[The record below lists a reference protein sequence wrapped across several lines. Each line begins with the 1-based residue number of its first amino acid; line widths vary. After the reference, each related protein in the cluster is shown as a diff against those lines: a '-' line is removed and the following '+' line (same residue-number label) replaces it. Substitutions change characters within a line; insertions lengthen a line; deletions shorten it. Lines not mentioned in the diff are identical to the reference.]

1 MCIYCD
7 MWGDGM
13 VWYLNPKN
21 YPRHM
26 YTLPKEEKKGGV
38 SKPKGEANPAGYIN
52 MEKAIVDAMEQG
64 PEEYKKVVQFARD
77 AVDATQGTVGGWM
90 GQAVPLRDMEKMVE
104 MCNPLGVIACI
115 CRKAMLGIEERDPK
129 DMTCMG
135 MGVGMLK
142 WERFPERYKGGVKY
156 LTVEEA
162 KQWLRELDKR
172 GFVHSLMMFGPRF
185 IGGICNC
192 DYPACDALTMR
203 LDHGF
208 NMLKGHHV
216 AMVDYDLC
224 NGCNICVQ
232 RCQFGALKMNVTLDK
247 ANIDQ
252 MRCFGCGLCE
262 TACPRVAI
270 SLFEKAKIPALK
282 EVW

>member
-1 MCIYCD
+1 
-7 MWGDGM
+7 
-13 VWYLNPKN
+13 
-21 YPRHM
+21 
-26 YTLPKEEKKGGV
+26 
-38 SKPKGEANPAGYIN
+38 
-52 MEKAIVDAMEQG
+52 
-64 PEEYKKVVQFARD
+64 
-77 AVDATQGTVGGWM
+77 M

-104 MCNPLGVIACI
+104 LSNPLGIIACL
-115 CRKAMLGIEERDPK
+115 CRKAMLGIEGERLSRD
-129 DMTCMG
+129 DLHGHGRRHVEMG
-135 MGVGMLK
+135 EVPRSGK
-142 WERFPERYKGGVKY
+142 KGGVKF
-156 LTVEEA
+156 LSVEEA
-162 KQWLRELDKR
+162 KQWLRDLDKR

-185 IGGICNC
+185 IGGIWNR

-216 AMVDYDLC
+216 AMVDYDQC

-262 TACPRVAI
+262 TACPRQAI
-270 SLFEKAKIPALK
+270 SLCEKSKIPALK

>member
-1 MCIYCD
+1 MCHYCD
-7 MWGDGM
+7 MWGDGTI
-13 VWYLNPKN
+13 WYLNPKN
-21 YPRHM
+21 YARHM
-26 YTLPKEEKKGGV
+26 YTLPKEA
-38 SKPKGEANPAGYIN
+38 KPGATKAVGEADPAGYIN
-52 MEKAIVDAMEQG
+52 LERAMVDALERG
-64 PEEYKKVVQFARD
+64 PEEYEKAIKFARD
-77 AVDATQGTVGGWM
+77 MVDMTQGSVGGWM
-90 GQAVPLRDMEKMVE
+90 GQVVPLRDAERMAEIS
-104 MCNPLGVIACI
+104 NPLGLIACI
-115 CRKAMLGIEERDPK
+115 CRKAMLGIEERCPEN
-129 DMTCMG
+129 MTCMG
-135 MGVGMLK
+135 LGVGMLK
-142 WERFPERYKGGVKY
+142 WERWPERYKGGVHW
-156 LTVEEA
+156 LSIEET
-162 KQWLRELDKR
+162 KQWLRDLDTK

-224 NGCNICVQ
+224 NGCGICVQ

-262 TACPRVAI
+262 TACPRKAI
-270 SLFEKAKIPALK
+270 SLKERSKIPSLQ